1 MQEESKKE
9 ENGIVQPGS
18 RVFAVVLRGEPADFQ
33 QWLESAKVYGL
44 YVIFSKST
52 RTSKLVIKEESW

>member
-1 MQEESKKE
+1 MTESSIDYQ
-9 ENGIVQPGS
+9 GQ
-18 RVFAVVLRGEPADFQ
+18 RVYGVVLRGQPADFQ

-52 RTSKLVIKEESW
+52 RTGKLILKEEVW